1 MGFRAGCIAL
11 RAVAG
16 AGDIDDGTLSRRLI
30 EAPPRVTMSSAEQ
43 DYWDHVCADWRR
55 RRPHQLWRSFTDRQQ
70 LDLLDRWIGA
80 TPRDVPAGGRRPRL
94 LKTDLFDEVAGRG
107 LGGDVLAG
115 GWAVT
120 GIDLSPLVVAEATA
134 RNAGLEAV
142 VADVR
147 SLPFADGRFDAVFSG
162 STLDHFESEDEI
174 ATALREIARVLRP
187 GGSLV
192 LTLDNPGN
200 PVIWLRNGPL
210 SWVVR
215 RLGIVP
221 YQVGKTL
228 HLRAL
233 DAAVRAAGFEI
244 RQMTAVLHCPRAIA
258 VALAGPVSLLGATG
272 RSLFL
277 RMLGAC
283 EGLEQLP
290 TRWSTGHYLAVH
302 AVRGRA
308 EFPS

>member
-1 MGFRAGCIAL
+1 
-11 RAVAG
+11 
-16 AGDIDDGTLSRRLI
+16 
-30 EAPPRVTMSSAEQ
+30 MSSAEQ
-43 DYWDHVCADWRR
+43 AYWDHVGADWRR
-55 RRPHQLWRSFTDRQQ
+55 RRPQQLWRSFTDQHQ
-70 LDLLDRWIGA
+70 LELLDRWIGA
-80 TPRDVPAGGRRPRL
+80 TPLDMPVAGHRPRL

-107 LGGDVLAG
+107 LVGDLVAG
-115 GWAVT
+115 GWAVA
-120 GIDLSPLVVAEATA
+120 GIDLSPVVVAEAEA

-174 ATALREIARVLRP
+174 ACALRELARVLRP

-210 SWVVR
+210 SRGVR

-228 HLRAL
+228 HRRPLEAV
-233 DAAVRAAGFEI
+233 VRAAGFEI

-258 VALAGPVSLLGATG
+258 VALAGPVCLFGATG

-283 EGLEQLP
+283 EVLERLP
-290 TRWSTGHYLAVH
+290 TRWGTGHYLAVH
-302 AVRGRA
+302 AVRGQAGLPR
-308 EFPS
+308 